1 MDKTELQQTL
11 AQVHTELA
19 DAQAVDQDTRALL
32 TTLTNDIQ
40 RLLEKDEAPPTKP
53 DSDTDDG
60 PLSKQ
65 VRGLVLQFESEHP
78 KLTTALNQVADGLAS
93 LGI

>member
-1 MDKTELQQTL
+1 MDKSKLQQTL
-11 AQVHTELA
+11 AQVHAELA
-19 DAQAVDQDTRALL
+19 DAESVDGDTRQLL
-32 TTLTNDIQ
+32 TTLTDDIE
-40 RLLEKDEAPPTKP
+40 RLLEKDPPQPAAEA
-53 DSDTDDG
+53 TDDG

-78 KLTTALNQVADGLAS
+78 KLTTALNQVADALAG

>member
-1 MDKTELQQTL
+1 MMDKSKLQQTL
-11 AQVHTELA
+11 TQVHSELA
-19 DAQAVDQDTRALL
+19 DADSVDQDTRQLL

-40 RLLEKDEAPPTKP
+40 RLLEKDEAPPAAEE
-53 DSDTDDG
+53 DSDG

-65 VRGLVLQFESEHP
+65 VRGLMLQFESEHP
-78 KLTTALNQVADGLAS
+78 KLTSALNQVADGLAN